1 MASVEEAQEVLKEL
15 GMARPQHNRMAGLTL
30 LALCRLR
37 VGLVFVT
44 AFPDAAEFRKHM
56 SAIAWET
63 EVWMADQPDH
73 VVHYD
78 GDRFL
83 GPRR

>member
-1 MASVEEAQEVLKEL
+1 M
-15 GMARPQHNRMAGLTL
+15 
-30 LALCRLR
+30 
-37 VGLVFVT
+37 FVT

-73 VVHYD
+73 LVHYN

-83 GPRR
+83 GPRRERK